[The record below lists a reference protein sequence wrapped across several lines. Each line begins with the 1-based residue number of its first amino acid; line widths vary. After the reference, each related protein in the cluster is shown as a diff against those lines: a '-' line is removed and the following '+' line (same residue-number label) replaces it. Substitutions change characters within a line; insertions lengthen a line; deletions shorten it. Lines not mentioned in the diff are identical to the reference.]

1 MQRANYAGAAQAFET
16 CLKKRAQWAEAQ
28 MNLALSYWKMGERD
42 LAQLVYEQVLNADPK
57 NMDAVRGLAALALE
71 RSDFDQALEYHG
83 RLIDLGERSSEVLY
97 NAGLLLQKAGQME
110 DAARLYREAAE
121 ENPDFAEAMLN
132 LGHVLKALGQE
143 EEARTCWSKA
153 LEAKPELAQGSF
165 EPARN

>member
-1 MQRANYAGAAQAFET
+1 
-16 CLKKRAQWAEAQ
+16 
-28 MNLALSYWKMGERD
+28 
-42 LAQLVYEQVLNADPK
+42 LVYEQVLNADPK

-143 EEARTCWSKA
+143 EEARSCWSKA
-153 LEAKPELAQGSF
+153 LEAKPELAQGYF
-165 EPARN
+165 EPAPN